1 MLENEDL
8 LAWFQRHRLPECA
21 RAIINQIRS
30 SEPARRVG
38 GGKQNVSGRYPSK
51 KMGVIIQFE
60 SHRVELARI
69 YELEHDPEVLEYW
82 DQPPSFKLDYESAH
96 GKRVVAVHTPDY
108 FVMRVDGAGW
118 EECKREDELLRW
130 AERSPHRFRRDDDIW
145 HCPPGEEYAR
155 KFGLTYSVR
164 SSRDIDWVYQR
175 NIQFLEDYLRN
186 DRISVPPAARNLLL
200 AQVAA
205 RPGISLL
212 DLLATSG
219 DGTTCDDVYVLSALG
234 ELYVDLHRSPLTQP
248 ATVHVFSNRQVTAHD
263 TQNLT
268 GLPKPLSN
276 APISQPSQGS
286 GVNWDGQRWNVL
298 NCGQTHVVLR
308 RVDDN
313 STTQLPAAAYY
324 ALMKEGQITVTP
336 PRSNDDDC
344 EIMGRLSR
352 ASEEDLGHA
361 NYRYKIVRGPLDSTT
376 LTAPTSVSSR
386 SARRWRA
393 MYRKAEVQCG
403 SGYLGLIPQTHRRG
417 NRAAKLPEVTRELMA
432 TVIHQDYETHKQKSV
447 YASWSALLSACNS
460 QGLIAPSYET
470 FRQTVHAAAG
480 HAQTL
485 KRMGPRAAYTQE
497 RFYWELELKTPRHG
511 ERPFEIG
518 HVDHTELDVELV
530 CSTTGRNLGR
540 PWLSLLTDA
549 FSRRVLAVSLSF
561 DPPSYRSCMAI
572 IRECVGRYNRIPQIF
587 VVDGGAEFDSVYFE
601 TLLARYECTK
611 KTRPP
616 AKARFGSV
624 VERLFGTCNS
634 QFIHN
639 LCGNTQAMRQVR
651 QVTASVNP
659 KQKAVWALADLHD
672 YLTRYLYEVYDSL
685 DHPALGQS
693 PREAY
698 EAGMAYAGQRPWRR
712 INYDREFFIMTLP
725 TTSLG
730 TAQVLPGRG
739 VKIHY
744 IYYWSDMLRDPEIER
759 SHVPVRYDAF
769 DIGTAFAFVKGHWVQ
784 CHSEY
789 YAIFRGHSEREL
801 MLATQE
807 LRKRHREH
815 ERQRGLSARTIGD
828 FLQSVEAQ
836 EILLAQRLRD
846 RQASVFRSEY
856 EQVVP
861 QQLPTDSRSTSQSSC
876 AALPFQTAVLER
888 PEEYETYGAF

>member
-1 MLENEDL
+1 
-8 LAWFQRHRLPECA
+8 
-21 RAIINQIRS
+21 
-30 SEPARRVG
+30 VG
-38 GGKQNVSGRYPSK
+38 GGRQNVSGRYPSK

-82 DQPPSFKLDYESAH
+82 DQPPSFKLEYKSAQ
-96 GKRVVAVHTPDY
+96 GKRIVAVHTPDY

-130 AERSPHRFRRDDDIW
+130 AVKSPYRFRRDDDAW
-145 HCPPGEEYAR
+145 HCPPGEAYAQ
-155 KFGLTYSVR
+155 KFGLAYSVR

-175 NIQFLEDYLRN
+175 NIQFLEDYFR
-186 DRISVPPAARNLLL
+186 DDHIFVPTAARNLLL
-200 AQVAA
+200 SQVAA

-219 DGTTCDDVYVLSALG
+219 DGATCDDVYVLIAQG

-248 ATVHVFSNRQVTAHD
+248 ATVPVFSNRQVSAHD
-263 TQNLT
+263 SQDPTDVLR
-268 GLPKPLSN
+268 PLCN
-276 APISQPSQGS
+276 APIGEPRPGS
-286 GVNWDGQRWNVL
+286 GVNWDGQRWNVM
-298 NCGQTHVVLR
+298 NCGQTHVALR
-308 RVDDN
+308 RADDD
-313 STTQLPAAAYY
+313 STTQLPAAAFY

-336 PRSNDDDC
+336 SHPNDSDC
-344 EIMGRLSR
+344 EIMDRLSR
-352 ASEEDLGHA
+352 ASEEDLGQA
-361 NYRYKIVRGPLDSTT
+361 NYRYEIVRRRLDSTT
-376 LTAPTSVSSR
+376 LTASVSSR
-386 SARRWRA
+386 SARRWCA
-393 MYRKAEVQCG
+393 MYREAETQCG

-447 YASWSALLSACNS
+447 YASWSALLSACNN

-470 FRQTVHAAAG
+470 FRQAVHAAAG

-497 RFYWELELKTPRHG
+497 RFYWELEFKTPRHG

-549 FSRRVLAVSLSF
+549 FSRRILAFSLSF

-572 IRECVGRYNRIPQIF
+572 IRECVARYNRVPQIF
-587 VVDGGAEFDSVYFE
+587 VVDGGAEFGSVYFE

-634 QFIHN
+634 QLIHN

-651 QVTASVNP
+651 QVTASINP
-659 KQKAVWALADLHD
+659 KQKAVWTLADLHD
-672 YLTRYLYEVYDSL
+672 HLARYLYEVYDSL
-685 DHPALGQS
+685 DHPALGQN

-698 EAGMAYAGQRPWRR
+698 EAGMAHAGQRPWRR

-725 TTSLG
+725 TTSMG

-759 SHVPVRYDAF
+759 SQVPVRYDAF

-789 YAIFRGHSEREL
+789 FAIFQGHSEREL

-815 ERQRGLSARTIGD
+815 ARQRSLSARTIGD
-828 FLQSVEAQ
+828 FLQSIEAQ

-846 RQASVFRSEY
+846 YQARAFRCEY
-856 EQVVP
+856 EQVVA
-861 QQLPTDSRSTSQSSC
+861 QQSPTDSRLTVQSSC
-876 AALPFQTAVLER
+876 ASSLFQTAVVER
-888 PEEYETYGAF
+888 AEEYETYGAF